1 MWPDFVRGVHAR
13 AWEAEHTARMN
24 SQARLI
30 GPDWA
35 HANHS
40 ATLLQ
45 LEQRMR
51 LHICEVAQP
60 PLFTMPYK
68 WAEQPLPP
76 DMLELLR
83 AVYGEMV
90 RANRRSGRWGQFE
103 VKNLVLC
110 VCVRI
115 TYSPQMANIKEAHV
129 AEAMGF
135 ERPEHTTF
143 RRTRGS
149 FMVYL
154 QTPIGPP
161 PSAAMEMGGEH
172 ALTALQGP
180 SSWEPPQQPL
190 SQEPPQQQT
199 PPHEPPQQPLEP
211 PEPPQMW
218 TMDEVLA
225 CVLQMEGRGEL
236 GQLTEEIPWEQ
247 FASFV
252 AMLEREVV

>member
-1 MWPDFVRGVHAR
+1 MWADFVRAVYDRAR
-13 AWEAEHTARMN
+13 AAQHAQPL

-30 GPDWA
+30 GTGWTEP
-35 HANHS
+35 NHS

-45 LEQRMR
+45 LEQCMR

-60 PLFTMPYK
+60 PFFTMPYK

-90 RANRRSGRWGQFE
+90 RARGRAGRWGQFD

-115 TYSPQMANIKEAHV
+115 TYSPQMPNIKEAHV

-135 ERPEHTTF
+135 ERPQHTTF
-143 RRTRGS
+143 RRMREA
-149 FMVYL
+149 FLPYL
-154 QTPIGPP
+154 QTPIEPP
-161 PSAAMEMGGEH
+161 PSAAMQMMGVH
-172 ALTALQGP
+172 ALTAMVGP

-190 SQEPPQQQT
+190 SQEPPQQPQEPQT
-199 PPHEPPQQPLEP
+199 PPHEPPQ
-211 PEPPQMW
+211 PPQMW

-225 CVLQMEGRGEL
+225 CMRQMEGAGEL

-247 FASFV
+247 FASLV